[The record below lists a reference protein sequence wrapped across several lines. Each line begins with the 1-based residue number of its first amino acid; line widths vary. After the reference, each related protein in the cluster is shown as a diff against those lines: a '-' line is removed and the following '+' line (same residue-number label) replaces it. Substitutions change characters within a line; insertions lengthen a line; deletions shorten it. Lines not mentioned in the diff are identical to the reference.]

1 LRLELWDQA
10 KHATA
15 LMTHASRHRRRR
27 LARSKRLRR
36 QLLRKLHG
44 PRLSLDDARFGED
57 VMAPFAEESDGSDG
71 EGASSDRSASAAPAA
86 PAPAPPLPASARS
99 DRFATPLP
107 PLQAAAAPGEL
118 VLDKHGRVAVKNA
131 QTLDYG
137 YRVFDGVVGGAALDA
152 LREACG
158 TCFSA
163 RAQTEG
169 AAYSRGST
177 YWVRADADRTTL
189 SLPERAALD
198 IFDLHSRGADC
209 DRATSGAEWWTLD
222 LDGASAGSV
231 AWHFDRDY
239 ALEDD
244 VNLGPHVATV
254 TYLTS
259 AGAPTV
265 VVPLVAPSD
274 ALEPIRGAGGEVF
287 ASLPLRGKHMSFD
300 GRYLHAAPDGI
311 FANEIEKRRVTLLVN
326 VWLDWRPRDAD
337 ALPPAVRHRLMGGAP
352 PLDFARERRIVALP
366 VPTQRCAAPRKWSFK
381 AGAHK
386 TRIALRLPG
395 ALVDAPDACVLFQGA
410 PAGPPLVEV
419 APRA

>member
-1 LRLELWDQA
+1 MCDHICIRLQELWDRA

-15 LMTHASRHRRRR
+15 LMTHACRHRRRR

-36 QLLRKLHG
+36 QLLRRLHG
-44 PRLSLDDARFGED
+44 PRLSLDDVRFGED

-71 EGASSDRSASAAPAA
+71 EGARSDRSASAAPAA
-86 PAPAPPLPASARS
+86 PAPAPPL
-99 DRFATPLP
+99 
-107 PLQAAAAPGEL
+107 QAAAAPGEL
-118 VLDKHGRVAVKNA
+118 ALDKHGRVAVKNA

-137 YRVFDGVVGGAALDA
+137 YRIFDGVVGGAALDA

-177 YWVRADADRTTL
+177 YWVRADADRAKL
-189 SLPERAALD
+189 SSPERAALD

-209 DRATSGAEWWTLD
+209 DHATSGAEWWTLD
-222 LDGASAGSV
+222 LDGATAGSV

-311 FANEIEKRRVTLLVN
+311 FANEAAARRVTLLVN

-337 ALPPAVRHRLMGGAP
+337 ALPPAVRRALMCEAP

-366 VPTQRCAAPRKWSFK
+366 VPTQRSKPRKWSFK